1 MSKKQ
6 NKRQILLI
14 CTAVCAVLLIIIIG
28 FIVSGLRGAP
38 DDPAVQT
45 DPVTTAAE
53 SVTEPTA
60 ETQFIIETVE
70 SADIAL
76 PEGLVI
82 DEIGSYTGLYMEDG
96 SDEIL
101 SGILM
106 MVVTNHH
113 QKTLQYADICLTDG
127 TDTAVFS
134 LSTLPSGES
143 AVLLE
148 QNRMTYEAG
157 KHLTQSEMRS
167 TVYFSEEP
175 SLCEDKLS
183 LQALNGVMNVTN
195 ITDEDITGDIAIY
208 YKNASADMLY
218 GGITYRVTI
227 RGGLAA
233 GEVRQIAANHFSA
246 SGSRIMFVTVG

>member
-82 DEIGSYTGLYMEDG
+82 DENG

-134 LSTLPSGES
+134 LSTLPPGES

-167 TVYFSEEP
+167 TVYFPEEP

-233 GEVRQIAANHFSA
+233 GEIRQIAANHFSA